1 MCACVTPTKSY
12 PIPSSPEVSRDPSVA
27 SCAGVAIRLLSFHPA
42 FCLRLHSASGFLT
55 PPAPPLNYKPSLC
68 GSNPGIHKGLL
79 LCGGLGF
86 VLRDILHQPLQARNP
101 LKAAPRLETTVYS
114 APGRHPN
121 DQSGSRISQQSRQ
134 GTAHPQGRVPAGE
147 RASSGSRSLPAGAPP
162 ASRVRTRAQGS
173 VAPQLGR
180 DNRDPAERLLGPRPA
195 AAWLDHEG
203 RSGGPGVEP
212 NPGIP
217 GTHGAARRPA
227 RAPLRVR
234 HPQSRFRTRH
244 PAPHRSYGEPQ
255 GPKSR
260 GPRAGRR
267 AEVSAAA
274 VGPAVVGCAALAAPW
289 LACGSR
295 AGRPAGLRSGLGRR
309 PGFCCARLRRG
320 PGRRR
325 RARGRGQAAEGGDG
339 VRACGRRLGEE
350 TGPWTRGARCPRLG
364 AAGTEPKMSA

>member
-180 DNRDPAERLLGPRPA
+180 DNRDPAERLLGPR
-195 AAWLDHEG
+195 
-203 RSGGPGVEP
+203 
-212 NPGIP
+212 
-217 GTHGAARRPA
+217 
-227 RAPLRVR
+227 
-234 HPQSRFRTRH
+234 
-244 PAPHRSYGEPQ
+244 
-255 GPKSR
+255 
-260 GPRAGRR
+260 
-267 AEVSAAA
+267 
-274 VGPAVVGCAALAAPW
+274 
-289 LACGSR
+289 
-295 AGRPAGLRSGLGRR
+295 
-309 PGFCCARLRRG
+309 
-320 PGRRR
+320 
-325 RARGRGQAAEGGDG
+325 
-339 VRACGRRLGEE
+339 
-350 TGPWTRGARCPRLG
+350 
-364 AAGTEPKMSA
+364 